1 MSILTCCP
9 NFDICKAH
17 SNPLVLFSCDDCM
30 TFKMYCQGYEDGA
43 KAMQEELQKDSKE
56 SL

>member
-17 SNPLVLFSCDDCM
+17 SNPLVLFSCNDCI

-43 KAMQEELQKDSKE
+43 EAMEDHLKE
-56 SL
+56 SSETS